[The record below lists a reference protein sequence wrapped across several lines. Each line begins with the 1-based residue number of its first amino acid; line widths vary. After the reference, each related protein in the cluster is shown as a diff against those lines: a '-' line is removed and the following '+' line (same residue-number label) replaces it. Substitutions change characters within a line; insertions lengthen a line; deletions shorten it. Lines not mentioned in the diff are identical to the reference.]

1 MAFTPAT
8 TEQRFVLD
16 HIVRID
22 ELAATDRFAAASDDV
37 VDAVLE
43 GVGQF
48 AAGEWAPLNRTGDTV
63 GAKWTPEGVVMPEG
77 FAQAYKD
84 YVEGGWGTI
93 GVDEAWGGQGLPFAI
108 QTAVLD
114 TLGSANMGFA
124 LCPTLTVGAIEALQH
139 HGSPEQ
145 QALYLPHLATGA
157 WTGTMNLTEPQA
169 GSDVGALRATATPL
183 GDGKFAIKGTKIY
196 ISFGDHDMAPNI
208 VHLVLARTPGAPAGT
223 RGISLFL
230 VPKFRLND
238 DGMPGDFNDVR
249 VVSIEHKMGLHA
261 SPTCVL
267 SFGDNDDCIGELI
280 GAELGGI
287 RAMFTMM
294 NNARLNVGLQGV
306 QVAEGATQGAVAYA
320 LDRVQSARA
329 GGASK
334 DPVRIVEHPDVRRML
349 LRMKA
354 QTQAARAL
362 VYYAAGQVDRANMGD
377 AAARN
382 RLELVTPLAKAH
394 GTDLGNEVASLG
406 IQVHGGMGYVEE
418 TGAAQYFRDARITP
432 IYEGT
437 NGIQAADLV
446 GRKLAL
452 DNGGAFA
459 TLIADIR
466 AEATDT
472 GLLALVD
479 ACDAIG
485 RRLATA
491 DADDKLAASYPF
503 LTMLSVA
510 TCGWLMER
518 QGRIAATGSDD
529 FAKMKTAAAR
539 FYLEQIVPEA
549 MGLHAAATASAD
561 VLYSIPPE
569 AFAA

>member
-1 MAFTPAT
+1 
-8 TEQRFVLD
+8 
-16 HIVRID
+16 
-22 ELAATDRFAAASDDV
+22 
-37 VDAVLE
+37 
-43 GVGQF
+43 
-48 AAGEWAPLNRTGDTV
+48 
-63 GAKWTPEGVVMPEG
+63 
-77 FAQAYKD
+77 
-84 YVEGGWGTI
+84 
-93 GVDEAWGGQGLPFAI
+93 
-108 QTAVLD
+108 
-114 TLGSANMGFA
+114 
-124 LCPTLTVGAIEALQH
+124 
-139 HGSPEQ
+139 
-145 QALYLPHLATGA
+145 
-157 WTGTMNLTEPQA
+157 
-169 GSDVGALRATATPL
+169 
-183 GDGKFAIKGTKIY
+183 
-196 ISFGDHDMAPNI
+196 
-208 VHLVLARTPGAPAGT
+208 
-223 RGISLFL
+223 
-230 VPKFRLND
+230 
-238 DGMPGDFNDVR
+238 
-249 VVSIEHKMGLHA
+249 
-261 SPTCVL
+261 
-267 SFGDNDDCIGELI
+267 
-280 GAELGGI
+280 
-287 RAMFTMM
+287 MFTMM

-320 LDRVQSARA
+320 LDRLQSARA
-329 GGASK
+329 GSPNK
-334 DPVRIVEHPDVRRML
+334 ESVKIVEHPDVRRML

-394 GTDLGNEVASLG
+394 GTDIGNEVASLG

-466 AEATDT
+466 AEARDER
-472 GLLALVD
+472 LLALVD

-518 QGRIAATGSDD
+518 QGAVAGTDD
-529 FAKMKTAAAR
+529 FGRMKAASVR

-549 MGLHAAATASAD
+549 MGLVAAASASAA
-561 VLYSIPPE
+561 VLYAIEP
-569 AFAA
+569 ALFAA

>member
-1 MAFTPAT
+1 
-8 TEQRFVLD
+8 
-16 HIVRID
+16 
-22 ELAATDRFAAASDDV
+22 
-37 VDAVLE
+37 
-43 GVGQF
+43 
-48 AAGEWAPLNRTGDTV
+48 
-63 GAKWTPEGVVMPEG
+63 
-77 FAQAYKD
+77 
-84 YVEGGWGTI
+84 
-93 GVDEAWGGQGLPFAI
+93 
-108 QTAVLD
+108 
-114 TLGSANMGFA
+114 
-124 LCPTLTVGAIEALQH
+124 
-139 HGSPEQ
+139 
-145 QALYLPHLATGA
+145 
-157 WTGTMNLTEPQA
+157 
-169 GSDVGALRATATPL
+169 
-183 GDGKFAIKGTKIY
+183 
-196 ISFGDHDMAPNI
+196 
-208 VHLVLARTPGAPAGT
+208 
-223 RGISLFL
+223 
-230 VPKFRLND
+230 
-238 DGMPGDFNDVR
+238 
-249 VVSIEHKMGLHA
+249 
-261 SPTCVL
+261 
-267 SFGDNDDCIGELI
+267 
-280 GAELGGI
+280 
-287 RAMFTMM
+287 MFTMM

-329 GGASK
+329 GSPDKA
-334 DPVRIVEHPDVRRML
+334 PVRIVEHPDVRRML
-349 LRMKA
+349 MRMKA

-377 AAARN
+377 AASRN
-382 RLELVTPLAKAH
+382 RLEIMTPLAKAH

-406 IQVHGGMGYVEE
+406 IQVFGGMGYVEE

-472 GLLALVD
+472 GLIALVD
-479 ACDAIG
+479 ACDEIG

-518 QGRIAATGSDD
+518 QGRIAAEGSDD
-529 FAKMKTAAAR
+529 FSAMKTATTR
-539 FYLEQIVPEA
+539 FYLDQIVPEA
-549 MGLHAAATASAD
+549 MGLKAAATASAA
-561 VLYSIPPE
+561 VLYALSPE